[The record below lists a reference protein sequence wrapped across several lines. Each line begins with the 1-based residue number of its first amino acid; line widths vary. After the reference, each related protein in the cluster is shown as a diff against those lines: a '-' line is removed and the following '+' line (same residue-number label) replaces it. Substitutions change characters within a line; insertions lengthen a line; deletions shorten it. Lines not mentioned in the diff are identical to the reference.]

1 MSIWNKVLVGLIGVA
16 SLVFFYM
23 AARAVKTETAWS
35 ERAKKTE
42 ERIAQ
47 IHKENDELAE
57 GTGTQDGIRQLK
69 LKLHNLTQ
77 DRRRMWANCT
87 PRIKTGRDDGT
98 AEIALAVGAPA
109 THGLAKSVVLC
120 AFEELDVEK
129 KGQYLGQF
137 TVTNVGDKQ
146 VTVVPTSKLGDR
158 ELTKL
163 EKAKGP
169 WVLYEVTPRDNHE
182 VFAAMDDAQKK
193 ALLPAGSAQ
202 EYLKDGKP
210 AAKEDP
216 AANVSGGN
224 YVRPLRDYRVLFD
237 AEREKDMLL
246 TDSIAS
252 VKRDKQLVEEALTGA
267 RAQEEACK
275 KEIAVLTED
284 LKTAGARSDIV
295 LAHRQ
300 SLEKKL
306 SAMQAYISK
315 LIATNQAM
323 AGQIAKFQLEA
334 VRRIDQR
341 TRAMAQSGAG
351 RL

>member
-35 ERAKKTE
+35 ERAKKIE

-47 IHKENDELAE
+47 INKENDELAE

-69 LKLHNLTQ
+69 LRLHNLTQ

-98 AEIALAVGAPA
+98 AEVALAIGTPVS
-109 THGLAKSVVLC
+109 HGLAKSVVLC
-120 AFEELDVEK
+120 AFEELEAEK

-158 ELTKL
+158 EITKL

-169 WVLYEVTPRDNHE
+169 WVLYEVAPRDNHE
-182 VFAAMDDAQKK
+182 IFAAMDDAQKK
-193 ALLPAGSAQ
+193 ALLPADSVQ

-210 AAKEDP
+210 AAKDDP
-216 AANVSGGN
+216 AANVAGGN

-237 AEREKDMLL
+237 VERENRILL

-252 VKRDKQLVEEALTGA
+252 VKRDKQLVEEALGEA
-267 RAQEEACK
+267 RTQEEACK
-275 KEIAVLTED
+275 KDIAAVTED
-284 LKTAGARSDIV
+284 LKTAGARRDIV
-295 LAHRQ
+295 LAHHQ